1 MLLSRRISEITSVYV
16 RPRPYP
22 SPYSARTP
30 FFLLKSTAFQV
41 VPARYNA
48 HNSASEALEN
58 LVRTGVR
65 ESWAHGTA
73 FFLFTSIMCRSA
85 LPALSSAMT
94 RSPKRSSVTEKDPCS
109 RRRRR
114 YPRTHTLQG
123 HVLPDMRG
131 FILEKEF
138 SFEELMWYKE
148 FMECSVQTTLM
159 LVLASLL
166 TSIRKYLV
174 DLVTYLTCL
183 S

>member
-1 MLLSRRISEITSVYV
+1 
-16 RPRPYP
+16 
-22 SPYSARTP
+22 
-30 FFLLKSTAFQV
+30 
-41 VPARYNA
+41 
-48 HNSASEALEN
+48 
-58 LVRTGVR
+58 
-65 ESWAHGTA
+65 
-73 FFLFTSIMCRSA
+73 
-85 LPALSSAMT
+85 
-94 RSPKRSSVTEKDPCS
+94 
-109 RRRRR
+109 
-114 YPRTHTLQG
+114 
-123 HVLPDMRG
+123 MRG